1 MNMQSSYPPYEHI
14 SKKKIT
20 SRFLANQ
27 LTALFAYYIITNLLQ
42 VSIGINLK
50 DNSNVSRNEKCRMGM
65 KNIIKQLLEVRFY
78 FLFN

>member
-14 SKKKIT
+14 SKTKIT

-50 DNSNVSRNEKCRMGM
+50 DNINVSKNEKKCRMGM
-65 KNIIKQLLEVRFY
+65 KNIIKQPLEVK
-78 FLFN
+78 FNFN